1 MKIYNN
7 PRHSGPSTPATL
19 TSSRAC
25 AGRYKVYGVFMRKVI
40 VLAGLML
47 LAGCGVTGTASKSA
61 YPKLTNDIALTK
73 RVGNLSV
80 STGEGASDNASHG
93 AFNWGAFSDEDVVAI
108 KTAAIDAINNNAAA
122 AIDSFNIHVKIHK
135 YAQVI
140 TNASYASFVI
150 VDWCIEDDG
159 VIVLDEV
166 FYAGH
171 SDELHLLKGK
181 SLGWAKGV
189 THNAVVSRLVNQA
202 ISYSS
207 NKAIARAYP
216 ENHVFETAEQAVA
229 ALPKSLTSVGAFGAV
244 SGGFYYVGSSTGQTD
259 FQSKSV
265 YEKVDWA
272 KQLKAQ

>member
-1 MKIYNN
+1 
-7 PRHSGPSTPATL
+7 
-19 TSSRAC
+19 
-25 AGRYKVYGVFMRKVI
+25 MRKI
-40 VLAGLML
+40 IALTGLML

-73 RVGNLSV
+73 RVENLTVIVGDGASDN
-80 STGEGASDNASHG
+80 ASDNASHG
-93 AFNWGAFSDEDVVAI
+93 AFNWGAFSDEDVVTI
-108 KTAAIDAINNNAAA
+108 KVAALDAINNNALSAK
-122 AIDSFNIHVKIHK
+122 DSFNIHVKIHK

-150 VDWCIEDDG
+150 VDWCIEDNG

-181 SLGWAKGV
+181 SLGWAKGI
-189 THNAVVSRLVNQA
+189 THNAVISRIVNQA

-207 NKAIARAYP
+207 NKTITKAYP

-229 ALPKSLTSVGAFGAV
+229 ALPKSLTSVGAFGAA
-244 SGGFYYVGSSTGQTD
+244 GGMFYYVGSSTGQTD
-259 FQSKSV
+259 FQNKSV

-272 KQLKAQ
+272 KQLKM